1 MLHRHLRI
9 LPRLQLI
16 WQKIRNLKNCIQIG
30 KYCTNPII
38 ICENLHLFQTLSRG
52 NTSPRRENRT
62 SFNLMKRCLAE
73 ANPCLARYA
82 ICFQSAVFL
91 PTPLKG
97 ATFPHHHPSIPQ
109 SNFNPRSPKG
119 ATSCHHTSR
128 TYSGISIH
136 APRRERPLCLYSGR
150 NAIYYFNP
158 RSPKGATDREQV
170 SLGPGRYFNP
180 RSPKGATVR
189 APDQK
194 TDRIDFNPRS
204 PKGATKTYCQ
214 CRCRKM
220 YFNPRSPKGATDRE
234 QVSLG
239 PGRYFNPRSPK
250 GATWSRELFGRY
262 DTISIHAPRRE
273 RRVND
278 RGIPRGGSY
287 FNPRSPKGATLQHSR
302 IKVLENISIHA
313 PRRER
318 HPCEYIT
325 H

>member
-1 MLHRHLRI
+1 
-9 LPRLQLI
+9 
-16 WQKIRNLKNCIQIG
+16 
-30 KYCTNPII
+30 
-38 ICENLHLFQTLSRG
+38 
-52 NTSPRRENRT
+52 
-62 SFNLMKRCLAE
+62 MKRCLAE

-180 RSPKGATVR
+180 RSPKGATVEVR
-189 APDQK
+189 SKLELSMISIHAPRRERLAIVIKEMMNDV
-194 TDRIDFNPRS
+194 ISIHAPR
-204 PKGATKTYCQ
+204 
-214 CRCRKM
+214 
-220 YFNPRSPKGATDRE
+220 RE
-234 QVSLG
+234 
-239 PGRYFNPRSPK
+239 RH
-250 GATWSRELFGRY
+250 WSRELFGRY

-273 RRVND
+273 RQCQ
-278 RGIPRGGSY
+278 Y
-287 FNPRSPKGATLQHSR
+287 
-302 IKVLENISIHA
+302 
-313 PRRER
+313 
-318 HPCEYIT
+318 
-325 H
+325 

>member
-1 MLHRHLRI
+1 M
-9 LPRLQLI
+9 
-16 WQKIRNLKNCIQIG
+16 KNCQVN
-30 KYCTNPII
+30 TNPII

-180 RSPKGATVR
+180 RSPKGAT
-189 APDQK
+189 
-194 TDRIDFNPRS
+194 
-204 PKGATKTYCQ
+204 
-214 CRCRKM
+214 
-220 YFNPRSPKGATDRE
+220 
-234 QVSLG
+234 
-239 PGRYFNPRSPK
+239 
-250 GATWSRELFGRY
+250 WSRELFGRY

-318 HPCEYIT
+318 HVSV
-325 H
+325 